1 LLSAKTHIA
10 LGLVFLLT
18 NVLLGAILI
27 GVVPDRAAAVREGR
41 AALGEAIAIN
51 GSALITRSDLRSLQA
66 TLQLVHERNADL
78 LSAAVRRR
86 DGVALAKVGDHERH
100 WDHAAGEYS
109 TDAQVTVPIWA
120 GGRRW
125 GRVEL
130 RFEPLSAPGWVGLVR
145 SPEAKLIAFVALASF
160 VAFYFYLRKMLRH
173 LDPSQAV
180 PPHVRSALDTLA
192 EGLLV
197 IDDKQHVVLANQAFA
212 ALVGRTA
219 DELLGR
225 RASDL
230 AWAQAD
236 GTRIERAD
244 FPWVRAL
251 AEGQPQRND
260 LIHLTDGESQ
270 QRTFIVNCSPVLGS
284 GGRYGGVLISLDDV
298 TQLEEHKVQLSLAKE
313 EAEAANHA
321 KSKFLANMSHEI
333 RTPMNAILGFTEVLK
348 RGYDRS
354 EADRQKHLDTIRTS
368 GEHLLQL
375 INDILD
381 LSKIES
387 GRIEVESL
395 RFEPHVLIQEVIG
408 VLSVRAREKGISL
421 VFEPEGPIPETV
433 LSDPTRLR
441 QIVTNLVSNAVKFT
455 TEGGVKVAARLAASG
470 GDSRLVVAVTDTGV
484 GIRSEVLDSI
494 FEPFVQADSSVSRQ
508 FGGSG
513 LGLDISRR
521 FARLLGGDIV
531 VSSEFGSGSTF
542 SASIDPGPLGGIRL
556 LEPAEARSG
565 TQDAGERASGRWRFP
580 PGRVLVVDDG
590 EENRD
595 LVQLVLE
602 DAGLRVDGAGDGRA
616 GVEKALA
623 ESYDLILMDMQMPVM
638 DGYAATGEL
647 RQAGLEIPIIALTA
661 HAMKGFKRECLDA
674 GCSGYLSKP
683 VDIDALLEALAGP
696 LNGER
701 VAGDEPFAASASPQ
715 DPVRTTAGPG
725 APLVSRLASNP
736 RLRPT
741 IEKFVARLTAK
752 VESMEACF
760 DSSDFEQLAD
770 LAHWLKGAAGTV
782 GFDAFSEPAEHLEL
796 LARERK
802 EGEVGAAIEE
812 IRELTERIVI
822 SGDGAAASPAYAA
835 PGAFP
840 GTAHPRAPAPGV
852 ETDPGGP
859 LVSRLAGNPRLR
871 PTLEKFVIRLTAKLE
886 AMEACCDAGDFEQLA
901 DLAHWLRGAAG
912 TVGFDAFTE
921 PAKSLEGLA
930 REGRD
935 REIEPVLERLRGLV
949 DRIVAE
955 GPPATSHPRNLK

>member
-1 LLSAKTHIA
+1 MLSAKTHIA

-18 NVLLGAILI
+18 NIVLAAILL

-41 AALGEAIAIN
+41 AALGEAMAIN
-51 GSALITRSDLRSLQA
+51 GSALITRSDLQSLQA

-86 DGVALAKVGDHERH
+86 DGVSLAKVGDHERN
-100 WDHAAGEYS
+100 WDHSAGEYS

-130 RFEPLSAPGWVGLVR
+130 RFEPLSAPGWIGLVR
-145 SPEAKLIAFVALASF
+145 SPEAKLITFMALLSF
-160 VAFYFYLRKMLRH
+160 VSFYFYLRKMLRH

-197 IDDKQHVVLANQAFA
+197 IDDRQHVVLANQAFA

-219 DELLGR
+219 DELLGKI
-225 RASDL
+225 ASEL
-230 AWAQAD
+230 GWAQAD
-236 GTRIERAD
+236 GTRIQPTD

-251 AEGQPQRND
+251 AEGLPQRND
-260 LIHLTDGESQ
+260 LIHLTDGESK

-333 RTPMNAILGFTEVLK
+333 RTPMNAILGFTEILK
-348 RGYDRS
+348 RGYGRS

-408 VLSVRAREKGISL
+408 VLSGRAREKGISL
-421 VFEPEGPIPETV
+421 EFDPDGPIPETV

-455 TEGGVKVAARLAASG
+455 TEGSVKVSARLDANG
-470 GDSRLVVAVTDTGV
+470 GDARLVVAVSDTGV
-484 GIRSEVLDSI
+484 GIRSEALDSI
-494 FEPFVQADSSVSRQ
+494 FEPFVQADSSVSRK
-508 FGGSG
+508 FGGTG

-531 VSSEFGSGSTF
+531 ATSEFGSGSTF

-556 LEPAEARSG
+556 LEPAECRSRA
-565 TQDAGERASGRWRFP
+565 QAADKRASGRWRFP
-580 PGRVLVVDDG
+580 PSRVLVVDDG

-595 LVQLVLE
+595 LVRLVLE

-616 GVEKALA
+616 GVQKALA
-623 ESYDLILMDMQMPVM
+623 EPYDLILMDMQMPVM
-638 DGYAATGEL
+638 DGYTATGEL
-647 RQAGLEIPIIALTA
+647 RQAGVEIPIIALTA
-661 HAMKGFKRECLDA
+661 HAMKGFERECLDA

-683 VDIDALLEALAGP
+683 VDIDTLLETLAGP
-696 LNGER
+696 LDGER
-701 VAGDEPFAASASPQ
+701 VAGDANLGAAPTPQ
-715 DPVRTTAGPG
+715 GTFVATAGRGGPV
-725 APLVSRLASNP
+725 VSRLASNP

-741 IEKFVARLTAK
+741 LEKFVARLTAK
-752 VESMEACF
+752 VEGMEACF
-760 DSSDFEQLAD
+760 ENGDLEQIAD

-782 GFDAFSEPAEHLEL
+782 GFDAFTEPAELLEL
-796 LARERK
+796 LAKERK
-802 EGEVGAAIEE
+802 EAELGAAIDD
-812 IRELTERIVI
+812 IRELTERIEI
-822 SGDGAAASPAYAA
+822 SCDGAAAAPASALE
-835 PGAFP
+835 GEFT
-840 GTAHPRAPAPGV
+840 GTAQRKAAST
-852 ETDPGGP
+852 EAEADPGGP
-859 LVSRLAGNPRLR
+859 LVSRLAANPRLR

-886 AMEACCDAGDFEQLA
+886 AMEACFEAADFEQLS
-901 DLAHWLRGAAG
+901 DLAHWLKGAAG
-912 TVGFDAFTE
+912 TVGFDAFTD
-921 PAKSLEGLA
+921 PAEALERLA
-930 REGRD
+930 RERRD
-935 REIEPVLERLRGLV
+935 DEIEPVLERLGELLE
-949 DRIVAE
+949 RIVVE
-955 GPPATSHPRNLK
+955 GPPATQGPRSLK